1 MKKIRRILKPTLLAI
16 SIIIFV
22 IITRLLL
29 IDKLSYFDSK
39 VYEIVT
45 SIKCKPVTMFF
56 RVITVF
62 SNMWFVMLLTAIIM
76 IISRNKK
83 RTFYISLNYKY
94 LKYYII
100 ISLMK
105 FIICFLLNQ
114 VFKFIFTRE
123 RPLGINLISEKG
135 YSFPS
140 GHSMISVAFYGFL
153 AYMYLHS
160 NKSRKNRLITI
171 IAFAILALLIG
182 ISRIYL
188 GVHYASDVLAGFA
201 LSLAYLIIYVSLF
214 YNEKKRF

>member
-1 MKKIRRILKPTLLAI
+1 MKKIRKFLKPIILAI

-29 IDKLSYFDSK
+29 IDKISSFDSK
-39 VYEIVT
+39 VYEIIT

-56 RVITVF
+56 KVITVF
-62 SNMWFVMLLTAIIM
+62 SNTWFVMLLTAIIM
-76 IISRNKK
+76 IISKNKK
-83 RTFYISLNYKY
+83 RTFYISLNV
-94 LKYYII
+94 
-100 ISLMK
+100 
-105 FIICFLLNQ
+105 IICFLLNQ
-114 VFKFIFTRE
+114 VFKFIFARE
-123 RPLGINLISEKG
+123 RPLGINLISEDG

-171 IAFAILALLIG
+171 IFFVVLAFLIG

-214 YNEKKRF
+214 YNAKKRF